1 MTKVIE
7 RSLGNME
14 NGRRPHIVIEPRRKF
29 DIGLG
34 ELWKYR
40 DLLLILATRDV
51 KLRYKQTFLGV
62 TWVILQP
69 LVTAIIFTIVFGVFA
84 RLPSDGQP
92 YALFVFAGLLPW
104 NLFSASLQRA
114 GVSLVGNSALIS
126 KIYFPRILVPLA
138 SVGAVIID
146 FFVSFGVFIFLL
158 IIYRVEMSNR
168 VLIAPYFLMLTL
180 LAGMGVSLWISA
192 WSVYYR
198 DFMFALPFIIQAW
211 TYISPVAYAMSVV
224 PTKWRWIFSINPA
237 VGFIEGFRWA
247 FLGSD
252 SLTVEMVIISTL
264 ASLILFIGGIFI
276 FRRVERGF
284 ADVI

>member
-1 MTKVIE
+1 MSAVVENTTRE
-7 RSLGNME
+7 ME
-14 NGRRPHIVIEPRRKF
+14 NSSRPHIVIEPRHKF
-29 DIGLG
+29 DLGLR

-40 DLLLILATRDV
+40 DLLFILASRDV

-114 GVSLVGNSALIS
+114 GASLVGNSALIS
-126 KIYFPRILVPLA
+126 KVYFPRMLVPLA
-138 SVGAVIID
+138 SVGAVLID
-146 FFVSFGVFIFLL
+146 FLVSFLVFIVLMLGFRVDLSYRMLTAPFFLL
-158 IIYRVEMSNR
+158 
-168 VLIAPYFLMLTL
+168 LTL
-180 LAGMGVSLWISA
+180 LAGMGASLWISA

-198 DFMFALPFIIQAW
+198 DFIFALPFVIQAW
-211 TYISPVAYAMSVV
+211 TYASPVAYAMSIV
-224 PTKWRWIFSINPA
+224 PKQWQWIFSLNPA

-247 FLGSD
+247 MLGSNG
-252 SLTVEMVIISTL
+252 LTIQMVIVSTISSIT
-264 ASLILFIGGIFI
+264 LFISGMVIFSRI
-276 FRRVERGF
+276 ERGF